1 VTAQL
6 DLMLFTGQ
14 LLAFIPRYTLA
25 IQKRA
30 ILCSLVGNRDFGSSV
45 DFALISSAKMQ

>member
-1 VTAQL
+1 MTPQL
-6 DLMLFTGQ
+6 DFMRFTGQ
-14 LLAFIPRYTLA
+14 LLAFILRYTLA

-45 DFALISSAKMQ
+45 DFALMPSAKMQ